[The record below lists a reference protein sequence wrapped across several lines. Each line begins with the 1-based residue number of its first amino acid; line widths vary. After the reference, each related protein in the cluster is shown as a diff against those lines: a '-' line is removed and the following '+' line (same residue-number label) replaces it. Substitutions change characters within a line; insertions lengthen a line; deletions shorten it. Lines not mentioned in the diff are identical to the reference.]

1 MTSPEVLEK
10 LCQLFS
16 QGVVAQDPRVAELV
30 PHAGA
35 RNLLFKDWKGWG
47 RPAHFIPHKEET
59 KGSGQRG
66 RPKTNVATSPDIT
79 ALPGATVGGI
89 DTTRQHTLQSSA
101 PKLEEKPLME
111 KSNEAEELPQEE
123 PPAEEPPKGE
133 PPEEKAKGGIILA
146 FGADEKEID
155 LDHMEGYAL
164 AVKTT
169 LSLKTLMLYQIEAG
183 RRGDNLEVGDFIDEC
198 VADYFR
204 GRGVDL
210 GLVDLGG
217 SKDAK

>member
-1 MTSPEVLEK
+1 MATYTDQLYSLFSKGLDAHSPEVKE
-10 LCQLFS
+10 LCKATKHLQSGLHAAFS
-16 QGVVAQDPRVAELV
+16 KWKELGK
-30 PHAGA
+30 PDHY
-35 RNLLFKDWKGWG
+35 
-47 RPAHFIPHKEET
+47 PHKETGTGEA
-59 KGSGQRG
+59 KG
-66 RPKTNVATSPDIT
+66 KDVA

-89 DTTRQHTLQSSA
+89 DTTTRQPASQVA
-101 PKLEEKPLME
+101 PKEEKPLVE
-111 KSNEAEELPQEE
+111 KSNEAEEPPEEEPPQEE
-123 PPAEEPPKGE
+123 PPETPPE
-133 PPEEKAKGGIILA
+133 TPPEEKAKGGIILA

-169 LSLKTLMLYQIEAG
+169 LSLKTLMLYQIEAF

-217 SKDAK
+217 GKDAK